1 MSANEPKR
9 TFNATKLTPGKTYR
23 VIAEFSDYDGRVHKI
38 GESLRF
44 IEHNFVPYEDG
55 LTISIERDGQKSVIR
70 MQWRPEA
77 QEAIIDNFSDYVE
90 EIR

>member
-1 MSANEPKR
+1 MSTNEPKR
-9 TFNATKLTPGKTYR
+9 SFPATNLTPGKTYR

-38 GESLRF
+38 GERWRF

-55 LTISIERDGQKSVIR
+55 LTISTEQDGQKSIIR